1 MQISKKRE
9 RIYKF
14 LVFQKNTKN
23 KKKLRKYFS
32 EIFTA

>member
-1 MQISKKRE
+1 MEIWQKRE

-14 LVFQKNTKN
+14 LVFQKNNKN

-32 EIFTA
+32 KRFTA